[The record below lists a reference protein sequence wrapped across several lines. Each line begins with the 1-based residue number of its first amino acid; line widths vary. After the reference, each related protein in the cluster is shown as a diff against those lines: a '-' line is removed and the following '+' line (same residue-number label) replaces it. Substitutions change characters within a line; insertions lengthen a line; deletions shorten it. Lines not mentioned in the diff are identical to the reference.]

1 MYDVY
6 FPLAIPCLRMH
17 MASVFSQ
24 SLRHIWPIRVCPKP
38 WLPWTTPMT
47 GNGFFNASIK
57 MVMTW
62 GWFMALG
69 FPHYHIFHTSQP
81 HPFLGQLP
89 MCVAA
94 LRTMSTQFLP
104 AHLWRRCCVIT
115 TLGLASQAFYCG
127 NSRVS
132 KKPSPAGNNHH
143 TQQVL
148 ASSGQLYIYILC
160 IYIYMYIDIY
170 CIYIY
175 ICHDKP
181 VRPVTVTVVGLLL
194 YQVLPSLKAAKA
206 SAALTICTS
215 SSDLAPTAIPSP
227 IWNTPGLY
235 GPHFLWWFPF
245 I

>member
-1 MYDVY
+1 
-6 FPLAIPCLRMH
+6 
-17 MASVFSQ
+17 
-24 SLRHIWPIRVCPKP
+24 
-38 WLPWTTPMT
+38 
-47 GNGFFNASIK
+47 
-57 MVMTW
+57 
-62 GWFMALG
+62 MALG

-94 LRTMSTQFLP
+94 LRTISTQFLP
-104 AHLWRRCCVIT
+104 AHLSRRCCVIT

-148 ASSGQLYIYILC
+148 ASYGQLHIYIYCVYIYIC
-160 IYIYMYIDIY
+160 IDIY

-175 ICHDKP
+175 ICHGKP
-181 VRPVTVTVVGLLL
+181 VKPVTVTVVGLLL

-227 IWNTPGLY
+227 I
-235 GPHFLWWFPF
+235 
-245 I
+245 